1 MINIVVLLGLLV
13 IFLAVLLLPFRV
25 KWVEENLEPFLFI
38 CGVAALTISG
48 FYSGLMR
55 NGEAVPTG
63 WSLAIVREALVAP
76 VYIHNKLGLP
86 VGIVQAVLL
95 VGLIMYR
102 WHAPIH
108 NAIRKTA
115 DRLSPQLMAF
125 LLIVVLGLISSII
138 SAILAAI
145 ILVETVAA
153 MPLARR
159 LKIELTVIACFSI
172 GLGAALT
179 PLGEPLSTIAI
190 TKLAG
195 APYHAGFGYLIKLLA
210 AYIIPGI
217 VAYGFVG
224 VFFLKR
230 SRHLKAQEEDV
241 VYREKLR
248 DVILRAAKV
257 YLFIMALVFLG
268 EGFKPIIIKYVSKMP
283 SEALFWVNTIS
294 AILDNATLTAA
305 EIGPALTL
313 LQIKGALMGLLI
325 AGGMLIPGNIPN
337 IIAAGKLGIKSKE
350 WAQVG
355 VQIGIV
361 TMFVYFLILYLP
373 RYFGG

>member
-1 MINIVVLLGLLV
+1 
-13 IFLAVLLLPFRV
+13 
-25 KWVEENLEPFLFI
+25 
-38 CGVAALTISG
+38 VAALTISG
-48 FYSGLMR
+48 FYTGLAQ
-55 NGEAVPTG
+55 NGEPVHTG
-63 WSLAIVREALVAP
+63 WSLAIIKEALIAP
-76 VYIHNKLGLP
+76 VYIHNKLRLP

-95 VGLIMYR
+95 VGLVMYK
-102 WHAPIH
+102 WHTPIH
-108 NAIRKTA
+108 KTIRKMA
-115 DRLSPQLMAF
+115 DRLSARLMAF
-125 LLIVVLGLISSII
+125 LLIVVLGLVSSII
-138 SAILAAI
+138 SAILAAL

-179 PLGEPLSTIAI
+179 PLGEPLSTIAV

-195 APYHAGFGYLIKLLA
+195 PPYHAGFGYLAKLLGV
-210 AYIIPGI
+210 YIVPGI
-217 VAYGFVG
+217 LAFGLLG
-224 VFFLKR
+224 VLFLKR
-230 SRHLKAQEEDV
+230 SRHLDSQEEDIV
-241 VYREKLR
+241 SKDQLK

-268 EGFKPIIIKYVSKMP
+268 DGFKPIIIKYISKMP
-283 SEALFWVNTIS
+283 SEALFWVNTVS

-305 EIGPALTL
+305 EIGPTLTL

-350 WAQVG
+350 WAAVG
-355 VQIGIV
+355 VQIGLV
-361 TMFVYFLILYLP
+361 TMFVFFLILYLP
-373 RYFGG
+373 TYF

>member
-1 MINIVVLLGLLV
+1 MNIVVLLGLFV
-13 IFLAVLLLPFRV
+13 IFLAVLLLPFRI
-25 KWVEENLEPFLFI
+25 KRVEENLEPFLFV
-38 CGVAALTISG
+38 CGAAALTLSG
-48 FYSGLMR
+48 FYSGLSQ
-55 NGEAVPTG
+55 NGEPVHTG
-63 WSLAIVREALVAP
+63 WSLAIIKEALIAP
-76 VYIHNKLGLP
+76 VYIHNKLRLP
-86 VGIVQAVLL
+86 VGIVQAVLI

-102 WHAPIH
+102 WHTPIQK
-108 NAIRKTA
+108 AIRKMA
-115 DRLSPQLMAF
+115 DRLSPRVMAF
-125 LLIVVLGLISSII
+125 LLIVVLGLVSSII

-145 ILVETVAA
+145 ILVETISA
-153 MPLARR
+153 MPLVRK

-195 APYHAGFGYLIKLLA
+195 PPYHAGFEYLIKLLA
-210 AYIIPGI
+210 VYIVPGI
-217 VAYGFVG
+217 IAYGFVG

-230 SRHLKAQEEDV
+230 SRHLDSQEQDI
-241 VYREKLR
+241 VYTDKLK

-268 EGFKPIIIKYVSKMP
+268 EGFKPIIIKYVSRMP

-305 EIGPALTL
+305 EIGPTLTL

-337 IIAAGKLGIKSKE
+337 IIAAGKLKIKSKE
-350 WAQVG
+350 WAQAG
-355 VQIGIV
+355 VPIGLV

-373 RYFGG
+373 RYF

>member
-1 MINIVVLLGLLV
+1 MNVVVLLGLFI

-25 KWVEENLEPFLFI
+25 KRVEENLEPFLFV

-48 FYSGLMR
+48 FYAGLTQ

-63 WSLAIVREALVAP
+63 WSLAIVKEALIAP
-76 VYIHNKLGLP
+76 VYIHNKLRLP
-86 VGIVQAVLL
+86 IGIVQAVLI
-95 VGLIMYR
+95 VGLIMYK
-102 WHAPIH
+102 WHKPIH
-108 NAIRKTA
+108 KAIRKIA
-115 DRLSPQLMAF
+115 DRLSARLMAF
-125 LLIVVLGLISSII
+125 LLIVVLGLVSSII
-138 SAILAAI
+138 SAILAAL

-179 PLGEPLSTIAI
+179 PLGEPLSTIAV

-195 APYHAGFGYLIKLLA
+195 PPYHAGFSYLAKLLGV
-210 AYIIPGI
+210 YIVPGI
-217 VAYGFVG
+217 IAFGFLG
-224 VFFLKR
+224 VLFLKR
-230 SRHLKAQEEDV
+230 SRHLDSQEEDI
-241 VYREKLR
+241 VYKDKFK

-268 EGFKPIIIKYVSKMP
+268 DGFKPIIIKYISKMP
-283 SEALFWVNTIS
+283 AEALYWVNTVS

-305 EIGPALTL
+305 EIGPTLTL
-313 LQIKGALMGLLI
+313 VQIKGALMGLLI

-355 VQIGIV
+355 VQIGLV

-373 RYFGG
+373 VYF

>member
-1 MINIVVLLGLLV
+1 MNIVVLLGLFT

-25 KWVEENLEPFLFI
+25 KRVEENLEPFLFV

-48 FYSGLMR
+48 FYSGLSL
-55 NGEAVPTG
+55 NGEAVHTG
-63 WSLAIVREALVAP
+63 WSLAIIKEALIAP
-76 VYIHNKLGLP
+76 VYIHNKLRLP
-86 VGIVQAVLL
+86 VGIVQAVLI

-102 WHAPIH
+102 WHKPIH
-108 NAIRKTA
+108 KAIRKMA
-115 DRLSPQLMAF
+115 DRLSPRLMAF
-125 LLIVVLGLISSII
+125 LLIVVLGFISSII
-138 SAILAAI
+138 SAILAAL
-145 ILVETVAA
+145 ILVETVSA

-179 PLGEPLSTIAI
+179 PLGEPLSTIAV

-195 APYHAGFGYLIKLLA
+195 PPYHAGFGYLAKLLGV
-210 AYIIPGI
+210 YIVPGI
-217 VAYGFVG
+217 IAFGFVG
-224 VFFLKR
+224 VMFLKR
-230 SRHLKAQEEDV
+230 SRHLDSQEEDIVYKDKLKDV
-241 VYREKLR
+241 VM
-248 DVILRAAKV
+248 RAAKV

-268 EGFKPIIIKYVSKMP
+268 DGFKPIIIKYISKMP
-283 SEALFWVNTIS
+283 AEALYWVNTIS

-305 EIGPALTL
+305 EIGPTLTL
-313 LQIKGALMGLLI
+313 IQIKGALMGLLI

-350 WAQVG
+350 WAQTG
-355 VQIGIV
+355 VQIGLV

-373 RYFGG
+373 HYF

>member
-1 MINIVVLLGLLV
+1 MNLVVMLGLFV

-25 KWVEENLEPFLFI
+25 RKVEENLEPFLFV

-48 FYSGLMR
+48 FYGGLTQSG
-55 NGEAVPTG
+55 APVHTG
-63 WSLAIVREALVAP
+63 WSLAIVKEALIAP
-76 VYIHNKLGLP
+76 VYIHNTLRLP

-95 VGLIMYR
+95 VGLVMYR

-108 NAIRKTA
+108 KVIRKMA
-115 DRLSPQLMAF
+115 DRLSAPLLAF

-138 SAILAAI
+138 SAILAAL

-159 LKIELTVIACFSI
+159 LKIQLTVIACFSI

-179 PLGEPLSTIAI
+179 PLGEPLSTIAV

-195 APYHAGFGYLIKLLA
+195 EPYRAGFGYLVRQLGV
-210 AYIIPGI
+210 YIIPGI
-217 VAYGFVG
+217 FAFGLLG
-224 VFFLKR
+224 VLFLKR
-230 SRHLKAQEEDV
+230 SRHLDSREEDV
-241 VYREKLR
+241 VYKDKLK
-248 DVILRAAKV
+248 DVILRAARV

-268 EGFKPIIIKYVSKMP
+268 DGFKPIIIKYISKMP
-283 SEALFWVNTIS
+283 SEALYWVNTIS

-305 EIGPALTL
+305 EIGPTL
-313 LQIKGALMGLLI
+313 SPLQIKGALMGLLI

-337 IIAAGKLGIKSKE
+337 IIAAGKLGITSKE
-350 WAQVG
+350 WAGIG
-355 VQIGIV
+355 VQIGLAA
-361 TMFVYFLILYLP
+361 MFVYFLILYLP
-373 RYFGG
+373 GYF

>member
-1 MINIVVLLGLLV
+1 VINSFVLAGLFFV
-13 IFLAVLLLPFRV
+13 FLAVLLLPFRV
-25 KWVEENLEPFLFI
+25 KWVEGNLEIFLFF
-38 CGVAALTISG
+38 CGIAALTLSG
-48 FYSGLMR
+48 FYSGLSL
-55 NGEAVPTG
+55 NGEAVHTG
-63 WSLAIVREALVAP
+63 WSLAIVEEALKAP
-76 VYIHNKLGLP
+76 VYVQNKLHLP
-86 VGIVQAVLL
+86 LGIVQAVLF
-95 VGLIMYR
+95 VGLIIYK
-102 WHAPIH
+102 WHRPIH
-108 NAIRKTA
+108 RAIRKMTDTVSA
-115 DRLSPQLMAF
+115 KIMAF
-125 LLIVVLGLISSII
+125 VLIVVLGLVSSII

-145 ILVETVAA
+145 ILVESISA

-195 APYHAGFGYLIKLLA
+195 APYHAGFGYLLKLLA
-210 AYIIPGI
+210 VYIIPGI
-217 VAYGFVG
+217 IAYGIVG
-224 VFFLKR
+224 IFFLKR
-230 SRHLKAQEEDV
+230 SRHLTSQEEDIR
-241 VYREKLR
+241 YKEKLK
-248 DVILRAAKV
+248 DVVMRAAKV

-268 EGFKPIIIKYVSKMP
+268 EGFKPVIIRFISKMP
-283 SEALFWVNTIS
+283 SEALFWTNTVS

-305 EIGPALTL
+305 EIGPTLSL

-355 VQIGIV
+355 VPIGV
-361 TMFVYFLILYLP
+361 VSMFVYFLILYLP
-373 RYFGG
+373 RYF

>member
-1 MINIVVLLGLLV
+1 MNIIVLLGLFI

-25 KWVEENLEPFLFI
+25 KRVEENLEPFLFV

-48 FYSGLMR
+48 FYTGLTQ
-55 NGEAVPTG
+55 NGESVHTG
-63 WSLAIVREALVAP
+63 WSLAIVKEALIAP
-76 VYIHNKLGLP
+76 VYIHNKLRLP

-95 VGLIMYR
+95 VGLVMYK
-102 WHAPIH
+102 WHKPIH
-108 NAIRKTA
+108 KAIRKMA
-115 DRLSPQLMAF
+115 DRLSAPLMAF
-125 LLIVVLGLISSII
+125 LLIVVLGLVSSII
-138 SAILAAI
+138 SAILAAL

-159 LKIELTVIACFSI
+159 LKIDLTVITCFSI

-179 PLGEPLSTIAI
+179 PLGEPLSTIAV

-195 APYHAGFGYLIKLLA
+195 APYHAGFGYLAKLLGV
-210 AYIIPGI
+210 YIVPGVI
-217 VAYGFVG
+217 AFGLLG
-224 VFFLKR
+224 VLFLKR
-230 SRHLKAQEEDV
+230 SRHLDSQEEDA
-241 VYREKLR
+241 VYKDKLK

-268 EGFKPIIIKYVSKMP
+268 DGFKPIIIKYISKMP
-283 SEALFWVNTIS
+283 AEALYWVNTVS

-305 EIGPALTL
+305 EIGPTL
-313 LQIKGALMGLLI
+313 NLVQIKGALMGLLI

-350 WAQVG
+350 WAGIG
-355 VQIGIV
+355 VQIGLA

-373 RYFGG
+373 HYF

>member
-1 MINIVVLLGLLV
+1 MNIAVLLGLSV

-25 KWVEENLEPFLFI
+25 KRVEENLEAFLFV
-38 CGVAALTISG
+38 CGVAALTLSG
-48 FYSGLMR
+48 FYTGLIQ
-55 NGEAVPTG
+55 NGEAVHTG
-63 WSLAIVREALVAP
+63 WSLAIIKEALLAP
-76 VYIHNKLGLP
+76 VYIHNQLRLP

-95 VGLIMYR
+95 VGLIMYV
-102 WHAPIH
+102 WHTPIH
-108 NAIRKTA
+108 KAIRKMA
-115 DRLSPQLMAF
+115 DRLSARLMAF
-125 LLIVVLGLISSII
+125 LLIVVLGLVSSVI

-145 ILVETVAA
+145 ILVETVSA
-153 MPLARR
+153 MPLARK

-190 TKLAG
+190 TKLSG
-195 APYHAGFGYLIKLLA
+195 APYHAGFGYLAQLLGL
-210 AYIIPGI
+210 YIVPGI
-217 VAYGFVG
+217 IAYGFLG
-224 VFFLKR
+224 ILFLKR
-230 SRHLKAQEEDV
+230 SRHLESQEEDV
-241 VYREKLR
+241 VYKDKLK
-248 DVILRAAKV
+248 DVIMRAAKV

-268 EGFKPIIIKYVSKMP
+268 DGFKPIIIKYISKMP
-283 SEALFWVNTIS
+283 AEALYWVNTVS

-305 EIGPALTL
+305 EIGPTLTL

-355 VQIGIV
+355 VQVGFA
-361 TMFVYFLILYLP
+361 TMFIYFLILYLP
-373 RYFGG
+373 NYF